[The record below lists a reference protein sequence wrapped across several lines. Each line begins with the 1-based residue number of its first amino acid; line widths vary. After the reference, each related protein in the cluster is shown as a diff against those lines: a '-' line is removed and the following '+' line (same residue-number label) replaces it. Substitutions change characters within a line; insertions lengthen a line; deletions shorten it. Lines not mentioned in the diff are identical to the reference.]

1 MKYKDFD
8 YVIIVDDENKPMSYS
23 KSDGQ
28 LCYCDDENWEDDIH
42 PIKIISKQTAKRH
55 IRLDREYRK
64 ALGLIDDRLGLKLM
78 PVRV

>member
-8 YVIIVDDENKPMSYS
+8 YVIIVDDENNPLSYS

-55 IRLDREYRK
+55 IRLDREYREK
-64 ALGLIDDRLGLKLM
+64 NNLVRDNLVFKLM